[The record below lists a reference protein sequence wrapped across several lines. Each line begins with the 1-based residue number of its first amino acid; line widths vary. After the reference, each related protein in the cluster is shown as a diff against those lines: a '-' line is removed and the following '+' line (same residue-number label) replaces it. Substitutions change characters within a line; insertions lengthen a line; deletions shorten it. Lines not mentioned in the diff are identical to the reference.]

1 MTIHHIMQQHR
12 PTEKPIATIH
22 VGDCDFQDE
31 VDLFSYLQK
40 EIHLGRIFFIDWMF
54 DIAQGIIRIE
64 AHDGVPDETL
74 DQAVSIVIG
83 KYKEERV

>member
-12 PTEKPIATIH
+12 PSERPIATIH

-54 DIAQGIIRIE
+54 DIA
-64 AHDGVPDETL
+64 
-74 DQAVSIVIG
+74 
-83 KYKEERV
+83 